1 MTNPRSTLESLNSRS
16 AGRTPSHMDELNRT
30 LESLES
36 RLLELEV
43 EAPYQPNSRPNTLL
57 NPMLNRQPFENNEQ
71 PFDHRFFT
79 PAPTGDRERP
89 TRKQENAA
97 GLAELAEQLQRMRG
111 SLHENTSPAPLIPA
125 KREHETLSHDMSR
138 LRQHAMTDGYSDH
151 IDEELNRI
159 SDSVRILTKRDNQ
172 ENGRENDERLH
183 SDLEDLKRTVQT
195 LARDESLRR
204 LSHRWDSFDEKFDAF
219 EARQNNR
226 DQRGQP
232 ALPVLDA
239 IAHRLDEVR
248 NAIGTLPQSHAS
260 TIRVLETRIE
270 TLAGSIQHVMQL
282 QQAAAQP
289 HFVQEL
295 DARLDEISRAILSSS
310 VSRKGDPE
318 ELRRLDRI
326 ETRLAGLTEQID
338 DVAKEHLSGT
348 LLRRMN
354 DITERVDILGENS
367 RMPVRLV
374 EQLSEQ
380 INVLVAHIDHSVTHN
395 SPVDFTQLENR
406 LDLIARKL
414 NDATERFARADTSV
428 IHEMDRRF
436 AHLARHLDK
445 QLANNGPDPRL
456 FQGLEGRLEDISQQ
470 LSVNAAHA
478 GQHDKSDST
487 IIRSLEAQVASIAQ
501 HLATPQNHDIVL
513 KQLNPRLEKI
523 EHAVASNRQTVMDAA
538 RMAAE
543 SAVAQIA
550 RHNSPADTAIVRE
563 LAQHMKSLETLA
575 RRGDERN
582 GRTFEAVHDTLVKI
596 VDRLAALENGTSLS
610 TPAKASM
617 ADVAST
623 TFAPPFAA
631 RIELPISPP
640 KSRNSGQRSPA
651 SAAVDAAM
659 AAVER
664 EDEHIFDPESGKS
677 VKKASFLSSFAK
689 VVRGSR
695 EPTAITERHDP
706 QATLQTETDIERLSE
721 KVAEDIDPQIAN
733 QPLEPGSGMPD
744 LNTIMKRVRDE
755 RREAGGGN
763 SADVNKADFIAAAR
777 RAAQAAAEESARLKS
792 SGGRRK
798 GPKTP
803 GKKSAIGH
811 MPNRQ
816 RKPILL
822 AIGAIMI
829 AMAGLQVG
837 SAFLGNSDETIET
850 AALAPQ
856 TEAYVQADAVDNIP
870 DAASERAISTPENT
884 NGELEPAAPQTSAAP
899 DTASTQDP
907 IAATIETM
915 QPKTAEPVSATIA
928 PETSVEQP
936 STAATSTSA
945 IPIEAGPI
953 TLREAAANGDAR
965 ALFEIGNRYT
975 EGRGVTANFAKAAEW
990 YSQSAALGF
999 APAEYRLGNFN
1010 EKGLGMPRDTVKAQ
1024 TWYQMAAQ
1032 HGNASAMHNLAVLFA
1047 SGANNAPDNESA
1059 ARWFDKAAELGVK
1072 DSQFNLGILTAKGLG
1087 IPVDLEASYK
1097 WFALAAK
1104 AGDSDAA
1111 EKRDE
1116 VAKSLKP
1123 QQLERAKAS
1132 VELWKVKPLDEA
1144 TNSIDVPDAWTDNKV
1159 VTTGS
1164 VDMNKAVRNIQLILQ
1179 KNGYD
1184 AGQADGVM
1192 GAKTRTAIA
1201 EFQKAH
1207 GQKPTGEVDQQL
1219 VQALLAKNT

>member
-1 MTNPRSTLESLNSRS
+1 
-16 AGRTPSHMDELNRT
+16 MDELNRT

-36 RLLELEV
+36 RLLELEG
-43 EAPYQPNSRPNTLL
+43 EAPYQPNPRANTLGL
-57 NPMLNRQPFENNEQ
+57 RQPFEDNDQ
-71 PFDHRFFT
+71 PFGHRFFT
-79 PAPTGDRERP
+79 PAPTGDRERQ

-111 SLHENTSPAPLIPA
+111 SLHEKESPAPQPLA

-138 LRQHAMTDGYSDH
+138 LRQHAMTDGYSDQ

-172 ENGRENDERLH
+172 EISQENGERLH
-183 SDLEDLKRTVQT
+183 HDLEELKRTVQT

-204 LSHRWDSFDEKFDAF
+204 LSHRWDSFDEKFEAF
-219 EARQNNR
+219 EARQNHR
-226 DQRGQP
+226 DQRGEP

-239 IAHRLDEVR
+239 IAHRLDDVR
-248 NAIGTLPQSHAS
+248 DAIDTLPQSHAS
-260 TIRVLETRIE
+260 TMRMLEARIE

-338 DVAKEHLSGT
+338 EVAKEHLSDT

-354 DITERVDILGENS
+354 DIAERVDILGENS
-367 RMPVRLV
+367 LMPVRLV

-380 INVLVAHIDHSVTHN
+380 ITVLVAHIDHAVTQN
-395 SPVDFTQLENR
+395 GPADFTRLENR
-406 LDLIARKL
+406 LDLIARRL
-414 NDATERFARADTSV
+414 DDATERFARPNTSV
-428 IHEMDRRF
+428 IEELDRRF
-436 AHLARHLDK
+436 EHLARHLDN
-445 QLANNGPDPRL
+445 QFANNSPDLRL
-456 FQGLEGRLEDISQQ
+456 IQGLEGRLEDISQQ
-470 LSVNAAHA
+470 LSVNAAHS
-478 GQHDKSDST
+478 GQFDNSDST

-501 HLATPQNHDIVL
+501 HLAAPQNHDTVL
-513 KQLNPRLEKI
+513 KQINPRLEKI
-523 EHAVASNRQTVMDAA
+523 EHAVASNRETVMDAA
-538 RMAAE
+538 RIAAE
-543 SAVAQIA
+543 SAIAQIA

-563 LAQHMKSLETLA
+563 LAEDMKSLEALA

-610 TPAKASM
+610 TPAKTGIANPVSN
-617 ADVAST
+617 
-623 TFAPPFAA
+623 TFDPAFDPRF
-631 RIELPISPP
+631 ELPIASPKP
-640 KSRNSGQRSPA
+640 RNSGQRSPA
-651 SAAVDAAM
+651 TAAVDAAM

-664 EDEHIFDPESGKS
+664 EDEHIFDPESGKPA
-677 VKKASFLSSFAK
+677 KKASFLSSFAK
-689 VVRGSR
+689 VVRASR
-695 EPTAITERHDP
+695 QPNAAAERNDP
-706 QATLQTETDIERLSE
+706 EAALQTETDIEPLSD
-721 KVAEDIDPQIAN
+721 KVVEDIDPQIAN

-744 LNTIMKRVRDE
+744 LNTIMKRVRNE
-755 RREAGGGN
+755 RREAGDGN
-763 SADVNKADFIAAAR
+763 SADANKADFIAAAR

-792 SGGRRK
+792 SGERRK
-798 GPKTP
+798 GPKIS
-803 GKKSAIGH
+803 GKKSAIGDIF
-811 MPNRQ
+811 NRQ

-837 SAFLGNSDETIET
+837 SAFLSNGDETIET

-856 TEAYVQADAVDNIP
+856 TDADTQADA
-870 DAASERAISTPENT
+870 AAQNLDTAPELALSAPENASSD
-884 NGELEPAAPQTSAAP
+884 PVAAAPQISAVP
-899 DTASTQDP
+899 DTTPAQDP
-907 IAATIETM
+907 IAATIETI
-915 QPKTAEPVSATIA
+915 QSEATDPAVTATA
-928 PETSVEQP
+928 PEANAEQAVTQP
-936 STAATSTSA
+936 SQAVASTPAIALPA
-945 IPIEAGPI
+945 IPVEAGPAS
-953 TLREAAANGDAR
+953 LREAAANGDAK

-975 EGRGVTANFAKAAEW
+975 EGRGVTADFAKAAEW
-990 YSQSAALGF
+990 YGQSAALGF

-1010 EKGLGMPRDTVKAQ
+1010 EKGLGMPRDTLKAQ

-1032 HGNASAMHNLAVLFA
+1032 QGNASAMHNLAVLFA

-1072 DSQFNLGILTAKGLG
+1072 DSQFNLGILAAKGLG
-1087 IPVDLEASYK
+1087 MPVNLEESYK

-1104 AGDSDAA
+1104 AGDNDAA

-1116 VAKSLKP
+1116 VAKSLRP
-1123 QQLERAKAS
+1123 EQLERAKAT
-1132 VELWKVKPLDEA
+1132 VDLWKVKSLDEA
-1144 TNSIDVPDAWTDNKV
+1144 TNSIDVPDAWVDSKV
-1159 VTTGS
+1159 MTTGS
-1164 VDMNKAVRNIQLILQ
+1164 VDMKKAVRNIQLILQ

-1201 EFQKAH
+1201 AFQKAH